1 MELTMSDKPTLD
13 WLRVQALTVI
23 AELMT
28 SDNDWIAL
36 RAARTALAVVREER
50 CPEAHGENKEKRIV
64 RYADR
69 PGRGAPGASANPGE
83 RHPLSGGGLRAAL
96 GKDRSGEDRS
106 A

>member
-1 MELTMSDKPTLD
+1 MTDKPTLD

-28 SDNDWIAL
+28 SDDDWIAL
-36 RAARTALAVVREER
+36 RAARIALQIVREES
-50 CPEAHGENKEKRIV
+50 GLNTSDKNKEKPIV
-64 RYADR
+64 FRYADQ
-69 PGRGAPGASANPGE
+69 PGQDAPGTIGNPGE
-83 RHPLSGGGLRAAL
+83 RHPLSGSGLRAAL